1 MQKITKTHI
10 ALPVTTALSKALHLL
25 RVLVTAWLME
35 GPLVKGLWSLREEE
49 QEVYSLPGSL
59 LSLAIE
65 SNNTVYW
72 I

>member
-1 MQKITKTHI
+1 
-10 ALPVTTALSKALHLL
+10 
-25 RVLVTAWLME
+25 ME

>member
-1 MQKITKTHI
+1 M
-10 ALPVTTALSKALHLL
+10 
-25 RVLVTAWLME
+25 TAWLME